1 MGNTDKPSL
10 TVACPHCH
18 SILTVD
24 AATGEVLLSKKAEK
38 KEVESLDKA
47 IEIEREKA
55 QKKESLF
62 EQAFEMEKKR
72 KELLEKKFQEAQ
84 KSTAGDDAPPP
95 KPFDFD

>member
-1 MGNTDKPSL
+1 MGNPDKPSL

-24 AATGEVLLSKKAEK
+24 SATGEVLLSKKAEK

-55 QKKESLF
+55 GQKESLF

-84 KSTAGDDAPPP
+84 KSTAGDATPPP
-95 KPFDFD
+95 NPFDFD